1 MGTEEA
7 AAVAVEV
14 DMAGAVTVVLAVRRG
29 ERQQSDQ
36 RRRTS
41 WISRSTW
48 TSASPSSLMAD
59 GKVCCHAPVYL
70 LPGKRKILTAV
81 QWHAVTGV
89 LKGYDALMNLVLDDV
104 KEALRGEDTER
115 GSPGLFP
122 G

>member
-7 AAVAVEV
+7 AAVAVVV

-59 GKVCCHAPVYL
+59 GKVCCHAPVHL
-70 LPGKRKILTAV
+70 LSGKRENTDSGSTAYSNGCP
-81 QWHAVTGV
+81 QRLRCADEPCAGRR
-89 LKGYDALMNLVLDDV
+89 KGGAQ
-104 KEALRGEDTER
+104 R
-115 GSPGLFP
+115 
-122 G
+122 